1 MKHNNKFI
9 SFNNQAPTAW
19 NTLIVLI
26 AGFAI
31 LLTYTYTYAK
41 ENEYVLESQT
51 KPAETAE
58 IKREAPKTVQIITT
72 TEYEAEKTKQAF
84 LADLR
89 ECESTNYDHAIG
101 DSGDSV
107 GSYQWQK
114 PTLEDKL
121 GRKLTYNEYYDIATN
136 YEEIHALT
144 YKTYFE
150 DGERWRWYNCTI
162 KIKGTLTWQI

>member
-1 MKHNNKFI
+1 MKQNKFI
-9 SFNNQAPTAW
+9 EYNNQAPTAW

-41 ENEYVLESQT
+41 ETEYVLEQ
-51 KPAETAE
+51 KP
-58 IKREAPKTVQIITT
+58 IQQKEARVVQIITT
-72 TEYEAEKTKQAF
+72 SEYEKEKEKQAF

-89 ECESTNYDHAIG
+89 ECESSNYDHAIG
-101 DSGDSV
+101 DGGDSV

-121 GRKLTYNEYYDIATN
+121 GRSLTYNEYYEIVTD
-136 YEEIHALT
+136 YERIHDLT

-162 KIKGTLTWQI
+162 KIKGTLSW

>member
-41 ENEYVLESQT
+41 ETEYVLESQT
-51 KPAETAE
+51 EAV
-58 IKREAPKTVQIITT
+58 EAPKTAPREVKIITT
-72 TEYEAEKTKQAF
+72 TEYEAEQTKQAF

-89 ECESTNYDHAIG
+89 QCESEGNDHAIG
-101 DSGDSV
+101 DGGASV

-114 PTLEDKL
+114 TTLEDKL
-121 GRKLTYNEYYDIATN
+121 GRVLTYNEYYAIVTD
-136 YEEIHALT
+136 YPVIHELT

-162 KIKGTLTWQI
+162 KIKGTLSWNI